1 MRHIGIYSENLLGHI
16 FQRFLLIQNLL
27 HVSISFY
34 VGKLHLVKENFES
47 SISILMS
54 YMQSLKRYRFY
65 YLKPVKVTR
74 LKCVRKMS
82 KSGRRGWGNK
92 HTLAGILPS
101 FYDQLA
107 PHSQPYAFDGK
118 IINVVNH
125 ELTKNFQRL
134 VFMQHAPEFV
144 T

>member
-27 HVSISFY
+27 SISFY

-54 YMQSLKRYRFY
+54 YY

-107 PHSQPYAFDGK
+107 PHS
-118 IINVVNH
+118 
-125 ELTKNFQRL
+125 
-134 VFMQHAPEFV
+134 
-144 T
+144 